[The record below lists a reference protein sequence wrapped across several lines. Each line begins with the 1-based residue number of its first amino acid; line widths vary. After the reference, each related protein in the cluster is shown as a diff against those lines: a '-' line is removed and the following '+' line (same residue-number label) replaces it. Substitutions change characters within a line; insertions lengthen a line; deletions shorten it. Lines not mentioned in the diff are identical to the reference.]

1 MEFVTRPDSPSGA
14 GAGGSTNVGYKRGT
28 DYTSRGYSAFDAN
41 RDPEGADSPMGASM
55 GGLVA
60 SMVKSSI
67 GNDEIDPANAKF
79 KVSQTTTRS
88 DRVDP
93 DSGLSQVMDAQ
104 IEHGTDFFS
113 RFLLH

>member
-1 MEFVTRPDSPSGA
+1 M
-14 GAGGSTNVGYKRGT
+14 GYKRGT

-93 DSGLSQVMDAQ
+93 DSGLSQVMVHKFKMEQ
-104 IEHGTDFFS
+104 IFFTV
-113 RFLLH
+113 FAMY

>member
-1 MEFVTRPDSPSGA
+1 M
-14 GAGGSTNVGYKRGT
+14 GYKRGT

-93 DSGLSQVMDAQ
+93 DSGLSQVMVHKLNMEQ
-104 IEHGTDFFS
+104 ISFTVLINSKGAS
-113 RFLLH
+113 K